1 MWLSEGNHSP
11 VGAEVLNGT
20 FCFVTPQ
27 GGDYLM
33 IIIYPHPIVPYCLI
47 SYCMK
52 CSSVCI
58 NFMSTIIAL
67 SCSSKMKKVDQITTY
82 ILFD

>member
-1 MWLSEGNHSP
+1 MWLLEGNHSP
-11 VGAEVLNGT
+11 VGAEVLNCT

-33 IIIYPHPIVPYCLI
+33 IIIPLHPIAPYCLI
-47 SYCMK
+47 SYRVK